1 MNESEK
7 NQERSRPVLHMS
19 LLKTKSTMVF
29 PFIAVPL
36 AEQVKARI
44 PYGLALRQEIQKIR
58 ALLMPRRSKKLVI
71 LSNLAK
77 ATWWSWVT
85 WGRSPERA
93 RFAGNGIQWWSM
105 YVEKPRS
112 LNIWYRSMF
121 ESRTESTALGA
132 QVSLAWC
139 SLASRSFYCIPGER
153 WSWSKRN
160 RSWALNATFWLSSAP
175 EDGVLS
181 GW

>member
-1 MNESEK
+1 MMNESEK

-77 ATWWSWVT
+77 AT
-85 WGRSPERA
+85 
-93 RFAGNGIQWWSM
+93 
-105 YVEKPRS
+105 
-112 LNIWYRSMF
+112 
-121 ESRTESTALGA
+121 
-132 QVSLAWC
+132 
-139 SLASRSFYCIPGER
+139 
-153 WSWSKRN
+153 
-160 RSWALNATFWLSSAP
+160 
-175 EDGVLS
+175 
-181 GW
+181 